1 MINETNKI
9 IDLLGGTSILAK
21 LLGVNL
27 SAVSNYRKKG
37 FPARLHYKIASLC
50 NERGISIDE
59 KIFGGI
65 SRNILPMD
73 SRPIEILSEVSIDI
87 MENLIGKEFALYNS
101 KVIRPSKPAS
111 THPAF

>member
-50 NERGISIDE
+50 NERGISINE
-59 KIFGGI
+59 KIF
-65 SRNILPMD
+65 
-73 SRPIEILSEVSIDI
+73 
-87 MENLIGKEFALYNS
+87 
-101 KVIRPSKPAS
+101 
-111 THPAF
+111 